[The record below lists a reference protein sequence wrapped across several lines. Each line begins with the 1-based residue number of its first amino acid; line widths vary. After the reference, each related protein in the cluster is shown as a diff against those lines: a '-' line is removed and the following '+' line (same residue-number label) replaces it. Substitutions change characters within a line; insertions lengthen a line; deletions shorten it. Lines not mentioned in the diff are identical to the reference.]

1 MTGAEQDLFD
11 YVVVGGGTA
20 GAVIASRLSED
31 PAVSVGLLEWGPSD
45 REEPRALQIRR
56 WFEMLEGEY
65 DLDYRSVPQPH
76 ANSHIRQSRARILG
90 GCSTHNTMIALR
102 PPAAD
107 FADWVER
114 GAAGWDA
121 ETLFPY
127 YDRLLTHIVPVARE
141 HRNPYLADVVEA
153 AATTLGVPVQDR
165 WNDRAYADGA
175 GFLEIGY
182 YPETGVRSSSS
193 VDYLHP
199 VMDGRPNLTMLLE
212 SRVLRILFTPD
223 RHAYGVD
230 VRRPDGSTHTVRA
243 RREVVLCAG
252 AIDTPR
258 LLLLSGVGP
267 AEELRALGIPV
278 VLDSPG
284 VGRNLSDHPEGLV
297 VWEATEPIPATG
309 ATDWDISVMAR
320 VDPDAAV
327 PQILTH
333 VPLMTYAVHAERL
346 GYEIPKHTVSM
357 TPNVA
362 RPRSRGTVRLASA
375 DPDAPPLIDYR
386 YFTDPDGHD
395 ERLLVEGV
403 RLARRIAAAAPMS
416 RWVAREVFPGPD
428 VVTHEEISA
437 LARAASHTVYHVSC
451 TARMGADADREAVLD
466 PALRVRGAGGLRVAD
481 ASAFPSL
488 TTVNPVVAVL
498 MLAERAVDL
507 LRAGE

>member
-1 MTGAEQDLFD
+1 MSEAAQSVFD

-31 PAVSVGLLEWGPSD
+31 PGVSVGLLEWGPSD

-65 DLDYRSVPQPH
+65 DLDYRSVHQPRG
-76 ANSHIRQSRARILG
+76 NSHIRQSRARILG

-107 FADWVER
+107 FSDWVER
-114 GAAGWDA
+114 GAVGWDA
-121 ETLFPY
+121 ATMFPY
-127 YDRLLTHIVPVARE
+127 YDRLLTHIVPVAEE
-141 HRNPYLADVVEA
+141 HRNPYLADVVKA
-153 AATTLGVPVQDR
+153 AATALDIPVRER
-165 WNDRAYADGA
+165 WNDRPYADGV

-199 VMDGRPNLTMLLE
+199 VMDDRPNLSTLLE
-212 SRVLRILFTPD
+212 TRVTRVLFTPD
-223 RHAYGVD
+223 RRAYGVE
-230 VRRPDGSTHTVRA
+230 VRRADGSTHTVRA
-243 RREVVLCAG
+243 RHEVVLCAG

-284 VGRNLSDHPEGLV
+284 VGRNLSDHPEGLI
-297 VWEATEPIPATG
+297 VWEATEPIPGTG
-309 ATDWDISVMAR
+309 ATDWDMSVMAR
-320 VDPDAAV
+320 VDPDAVV
-327 PQILTH
+327 PQILMH

-346 GYEIPKHTVSM
+346 GCDIPRHSISM

-362 RPRSRGTVRLASA
+362 RPHSRGTVRLASA
-375 DPDAPPLIDYR
+375 DPAEAPLIDYR
-386 YFTDPDGHD
+386 NFTDPEGHD
-395 ERLLVEGV
+395 ERLLVEGI
-403 RLARRIAAAAPMS
+403 RIARRIAATAPMA
-416 RWVAREVFPGPD
+416 RWVGREVFPGPE
-428 VVTHEEISA
+428 VVTDEEISA
-437 LARAASHTVYHVSC
+437 LVRATSHTVYHVSC
-451 TARMGADADREAVLD
+451 TARMGADGDHEAVLD
-466 PALRVRGAGGLRVAD
+466 PSLRVRGTSGLRVAD

-498 MLAERAVDL
+498 MLAERAAEL
-507 LRAGE
+507 LRAGG